1 MTQGRTERRGE
12 GVLQG
17 LIGGV
22 GAQWAMAGV
31 SWGGGSGVRCGVC
44 RGATER
50 AWRGAVGGSCRGAS
64 GGCRVRG
71 GHREWLVAALRGG
84 V

>member
-1 MTQGRTERRGE
+1 MGDGGGILGR
-12 GVLQG
+12 
-17 LIGGV
+17 
-22 GAQWAMAGV
+22 
-31 SWGGGSGVRCGVC
+31 GGSGVRCGVC

-71 GHREWLVAALRGG
+71 GASGMACGSSAGRGVEVHQERAFRDGGVAAGG
-84 V
+84 